1 MSKKLDLKDLRPTP
15 DGGSKDQE
23 NVKKLYN
30 ILKNNSEKDGGEP
43 VDLNTPI
50 PPPKELNLENFN
62 FKEFQVFDKVEEI
75 LYEETN
81 EKLILA
87 GHLTFELL
95 DNVDFGTD
103 IDDIDEGNNKI
114 RVLYNLLV
122 DIKHGLDSMIVARN
136 SWVC

>member
-1 MSKKLDLKDLRPTP
+1 MMDNESMKKFY
-15 DGGSKDQE
+15 
-23 NVKKLYN
+23 NV
-30 ILKNNSEKDGGEP
+30 LKNESEKRDGEP
-43 VDLNTPI
+43 KDDEKHDGESENFVPPI
-50 PPPKELNLENFN
+50 PPPKELDLENYNFN
-62 FKEFQVFDKVEEI
+62 VFETFDKVEEI

-122 DIKHGLDSMIVARN
+122 DIKHGLDSMVVARN

>member
-1 MSKKLDLKDLRPTP
+1 MLDWARL
-15 DGGSKDQE
+15 
-23 NVKKLYN
+23 
-30 ILKNNSEKDGGEP
+30 
-43 VDLNTPI
+43 
-50 PPPKELNLENFN
+50 NFN
-62 FKEFQVFDKVEEI
+62 RKMNLMTNTAVLSMGISQVFDKVEEI

-103 IDDIDEGNNKI
+103 IDDIDEGNDKI
-114 RVLYNLLV
+114 RDLYNLLIDV
-122 DIKHGLDSMIVARN
+122 KHGLDSMVVARN